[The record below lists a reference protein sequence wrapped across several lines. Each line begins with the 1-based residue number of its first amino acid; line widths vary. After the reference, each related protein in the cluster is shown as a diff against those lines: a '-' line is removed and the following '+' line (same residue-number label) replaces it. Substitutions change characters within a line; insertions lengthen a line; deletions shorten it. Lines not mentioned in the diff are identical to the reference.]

1 MRAGARVPTDDRD
14 RGAALLIA
22 IGFVVM
28 IGVITGGLAALM
40 TTNVTDRM
48 ALSRLR
54 DRQYAA
60 EAAVNQEIVTVRQLP
75 RTSAASCGT
84 VSSLNSVSIRVDCA
98 QGLTAVAGS
107 DGTVLAQRNVVFSA
121 CVNTGSAC
129 TANAVLVRAT
139 VNFEQQYANGVTR
152 TAVLSWSVLG

>member
-1 MRAGARVPTDDRD
+1 MRAGTRVPADNRD

-75 RTSAASCGT
+75 RTSTASCGT
-84 VSSLNSVSIRVDCA
+84 VSSLNSVSIRVDCS
-98 QGLTAVAGS
+98 QGLTAVTGS
-107 DGTVLAQRNVVFSA
+107 GGTVLAQRNVVFS
-121 CVNTGSAC
+121 
-129 TANAVLVRAT
+129 
-139 VNFEQQYANGVTR
+139 
-152 TAVLSWSVLG
+152 